1 MTEERRF
8 FLDTDIGPDCDDAA
22 ALALA
27 ILYARQCGGK
37 LIGVTH
43 CTSNPWGVGAIRA
56 IQNWYGEAEIPVGT
70 LKDEGFLCAPGMERY
85 NKPLAL
91 TVRAAERQAED
102 AQKVIREVLSE
113 QPDHSVEFISIGP
126 LRNLGNLLTTQDGY
140 ELVKRKVRRLVMMAG
155 NFEREVAEWNVEMDI
170 PAARLLAEKWPS
182 EMIYC
187 GWEVGAPVVS
197 LKEPLPLNEK
207 NPVRVA
213 YRLYSNGVGRNSW
226 DLCTVQWA
234 IQPECG
240 FYKLS
245 EPGVI
250 EIDTEGVSRWHAA
263 PNGKHYYLSLNAQS
277 DVIAAAFEDTLI
289 AADGTQGGIYQ

>member
-43 CTSNPWGVGAIRA
+43 CTSSPWGVGAIRA
-56 IQNWYGEAEIPVGT
+56 ILNWYGEKDVPVGT
-70 LKDEGFLCAPGMERY
+70 LKDEGFLCVPGMERY
-85 NKPLAL
+85 NKPLAM
-91 TVRAAERQAED
+91 TVGESEREAED
-102 AQKVIREVLSE
+102 ARKVIRDVLSA
-113 QPDHSVEFISIGP
+113 QHDQSVEFISVGP
-126 LRNLGNLLTTQDGY
+126 LRNLGNLLDTEDGY

-170 PAARLLAEKWPS
+170 PSARLLAGKWPS
-182 EMIYC
+182 EMVYC
-187 GWEVGAPVVS
+187 GWEIGAPVVAV
-197 LKEPLPLNEK
+197 KEPSPLDEK

-213 YRLYSNGVGRNSW
+213 YRLFGGGVGRNSW

-245 EPGVI
+245 DPGTI
-250 EIDTEGVSRWHAA
+250 EIDEKGVSRWHAA
-263 PNGKHYYLSLNAQS
+263 PEGKHYYLSLNVQP
-277 DVIAAAFEDTLI
+277 DVIGAAFDRTLLD
-289 AADGTQGGIYQ
+289 ADKAKGGAGE